1 VVAEFGMNSGE
12 GLRRVMASG
21 RVGLGLGLGGERLG
35 AIRNTPDGYFHY
47 LVLIEEYSLGIV

>member
-1 VVAEFGMNSGE
+1 MVAEFGMNSGE

-35 AIRNTPDGYFHY
+35 AIRKTID
-47 LVLIEEYSLGIV
+47 